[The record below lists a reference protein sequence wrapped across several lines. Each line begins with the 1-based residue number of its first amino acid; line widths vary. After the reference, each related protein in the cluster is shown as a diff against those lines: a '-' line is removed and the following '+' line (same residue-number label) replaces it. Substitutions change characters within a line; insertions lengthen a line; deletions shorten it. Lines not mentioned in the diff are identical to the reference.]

1 MKLLLIGDVKSGKTS
16 FINSFF
22 NQQNN
27 SYEHT
32 SCLEIKKNRFSISSS
47 KEIRFEFFDSNT
59 LILNSDIISTYINI
73 SDGFVFVC
81 DLSKRES
88 IEYIDRKIEKVF
100 NNCKN
105 KKNPKFFFY
114 INNTFTDETVNR
126 ANLQFLEKISQ
137 KYSFDINYAIGN
149 VKEYSPK
156 DNSMFKHFA
165 ELL

>member
-1 MKLLLIGDVKSGKTS
+1 M
-16 FINSFF
+16 
-22 NQQNN
+22 
-27 SYEHT
+27 
-32 SCLEIKKNRFSISSS
+32 
-47 KEIRFEFFDSNT
+47 
-59 LILNSDIISTYINI
+59 
-73 SDGFVFVC
+73 C

-88 IEYIDRKIEKVF
+88 IKYIDRKIEKVF

-105 KKNPKFFFY
+105 KKNLKFFFY
-114 INNTFTDETVNR
+114 INTTFTDETVNR

-156 DNSMFKHFA
+156 DDSMFKHFA

>member
-1 MKLLLIGDVKSGKTS
+1 M
-16 FINSFF
+16 
-22 NQQNN
+22 
-27 SYEHT
+27 
-32 SCLEIKKNRFSISSS
+32 
-47 KEIRFEFFDSNT
+47 
-59 LILNSDIISTYINI
+59 
-73 SDGFVFVC
+73 C

-100 NNCKN
+100 NNYKN

-156 DNSMFKHFA
+156 DDSMFKHFA

>member
-1 MKLLLIGDVKSGKTS
+1 MSRAERHHLSTH
-16 FINSFF
+16 FF

-47 KEIRFEFFDSNT
+47 KEIRFEFFDTNT
-59 LILNSDIISTYINI
+59 LILNSDIISTVINI
-73 SDGFVFVC
+73 SDGFVFVR

-100 NNCKN
+100 NNYKN
-105 KKNPKFFFY
+105 KKNPKLFFY

-126 ANLQFLEKISQ
+126 AN
-137 KYSFDINYAIGN
+137 
-149 VKEYSPK
+149 
-156 DNSMFKHFA
+156 
-165 ELL
+165 